1 MPLVHLGT
9 ISTFALGTLGT
20 SIWHMGVKDSFLTIV
35 FTNLASNLVVA
46 YFSTFGP
53 KTGMRQLTLTRFSF
67 GYWTCM
73 IPALLNAL
81 ACIGE

>member
-1 MPLVHLGT
+1 
-9 ISTFALGTLGT
+9 
-20 SIWHMGVKDSFLTIV
+20 MGVKDAFLTIV
-35 FTNLASNLVVA
+35 FTNLAANLIVA

-67 GYWTCM
+67 GYYVCM